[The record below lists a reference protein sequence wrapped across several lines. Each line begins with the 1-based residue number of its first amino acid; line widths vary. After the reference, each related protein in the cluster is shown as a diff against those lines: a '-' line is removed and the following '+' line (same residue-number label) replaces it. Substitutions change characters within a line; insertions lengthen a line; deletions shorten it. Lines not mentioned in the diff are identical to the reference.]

1 MAGFNVSSLRLLA
14 GALVAFACSLPAQAE
29 SPPDIDAL
37 DSAAERWSTGGA
49 GGAPSFVKHV
59 VPLFNKVGC
68 STRSCH
74 GSFQGQNGF
83 RLSLF
88 GYDPELDHAELA
100 TDEGEGPRVNVD
112 DVDASLALRKPL
124 ELIEHDGGL
133 RFEPESWQHH
143 VLREWIAAGAPY
155 ESETA
160 PYLDR
165 LEVYPADIRL
175 TGDETISLRTVAWF
189 SDGTTEE
196 VTPLTTFS
204 SNDESVALVTDDGV
218 VSRAGAGDTAI
229 VVTYAGGVVT
239 AQVIAPQD
247 SPGPFPEYPA
257 HNEIDRFVAQKLEQ
271 VGIHPSE
278 LCSDDVFIRRAYV
291 DVIGTLPTADEV
303 RAFLADERPDKR
315 ARLIDELLCRPEYAQ
330 FWGSF
335 LSDMT
340 GNNGSNVNNFLKV
353 SWLWQSWLEDKLA
366 RNVPW
371 DELVGGI
378 VTATSREGRSLEE
391 YVAENEAVAAALE
404 PREGFDEEGI
414 YARRQT
420 LDQYWLKR
428 MSDREKG
435 IAIRTANAFLG
446 LQIQCAECH
455 KHPFDRWTQDD
466 FEGWTSFAR
475 VVHITDLDG
484 SERSQGRYDYDKV
497 ALYAEI
503 NPREERLVR
512 EHPPKILGGPVVAP
526 ETNDDP
532 RVAMWEWMRAP
543 DNPYFARN
551 IVNRLWA
558 HYFSVGIV
566 DPIDDMN
573 AANPPSN
580 PQLLGWLAEDF
591 IAHGFDLKHLHRRI
605 LTSRTYQLS
614 YVPNDSNRHDRRNF
628 SHALVKRMRA
638 EVALD
643 ALAQVT
649 GTSLRFNNYASPPGR
664 RAIGLSASARY
675 GNSEYFMTTF
685 GRPER
690 VQTCACERSN
700 EASLA
705 QALFLIN
712 DTDLLDRISDSS
724 GRLPALLTETPEN
737 RQLIEEL
744 YLTCLARYPRED
756 EMETVLAFVDQSES
770 REAAMQDLLW
780 SLINVREFLFVR

>member
-1 MAGFNVSSLRLLA
+1 MSGFNVPYLRCLIPSL
-14 GALVAFACSLPAQAE
+14 LVCACRTASAD
-29 SPPDIDAL
+29 SPPDIDRL
-37 DSAAERWSTGGA
+37 ECAAVRWSAEGA
-49 GGAPSFVKHV
+49 GGTPSFIKHV

-88 GYDPELDHAELA
+88 GYDPKLDHAELT
-100 TDEGEGPRVNVD
+100 TDEGDGPRVNTE
-112 DVDASLALRKPL
+112 DVDSSLALRKPL
-124 ELIEHDGGL
+124 AQVDHDGGRRL
-133 RFEPESWQHH
+133 EPGSWQHR

-155 ESETA
+155 DPATA

-165 LEVYPADIRL
+165 VEVYPAAIRL
-175 TGDETISLRTVAWF
+175 IGDETVSLRTIARF
-189 SDGTTEE
+189 SDGTSEE

-204 SNDESVALVTDDGV
+204 SNDDSVALVTDDGV
-218 VSRAGAGDTAI
+218 VSRSGAGDTAI
-229 VVTYAGGVVT
+229 VVTYGGGVVT

-247 SPGPFPEYPA
+247 SPGAFPDYRAGSEVDRLVA
-257 HNEIDRFVAQKLEQ
+257 HKLEQ
-271 VGIHPSE
+271 VGIHPSQ
-278 LCSDDVFIRRAYV
+278 LCADDVFIRRAYV

-303 RAFLADERPDKR
+303 RTFLADERPDKR
-315 ARLIDELLCRPEYAQ
+315 DRLIDELLCRSEYAQ
-330 FWGSF
+330 FWSSW
-335 LSDMT
+335 LSDLT
-340 GNNGSNVNNFLKV
+340 GNNQSNVNNFWKV
-353 SWLWQSWLEDKLA
+353 SWLWQTWLEDKLS

-378 VTATSREGRSLEE
+378 VTATSREGRTLEE
-391 YVAENEAVAAALE
+391 YLQENKAVAANME
-404 PREGFDEEGI
+404 PRYGYDDGT
-414 YARRQT
+414 YAQRRT

-475 VVHITDLDG
+475 VVRITDLDG
-484 SERSQGRYDYDKV
+484 SERSQNRYDYDKV
-497 ALYAEI
+497 ALYAEVD
-503 NPREERLVR
+503 PRMERTVKQ
-512 EHPPKILGGPVVAP
+512 HPPRILGGPVVDPA
-526 ETNDDP
+526 THDDP
-532 RVAMWEWMRAP
+532 RVTMWEWMRSP

-566 DPIDDMN
+566 DPVDDMN
-573 AANPPSN
+573 EANPPSN
-580 PQLLGWLAEDF
+580 PQLLDWLAQDF

-605 LTSRTYQLS
+605 LSSRTYQLS
-614 YVPNDSNRHDRRNF
+614 YIPNDSNRHDRRNF

-638 EVALD
+638 EVAQD

-649 GTSLRFNNYASPPGR
+649 GTTLRFNNYASPPGR
-664 RAIGLSASARY
+664 RAIGLSASVRY
-675 GNSEYFMTTF
+675 GETEYFMTTF

-712 DTDLLDRISDSS
+712 DSDVHKRITDPDGRLTALLDRF
-724 GRLPALLTETPEN
+724 PAD

-744 YLTCLARYPRED
+744 YLTCLARYPRPD
-756 EMETVLAFVDQSES
+756 EMETVLAFVEQSAS
-770 REAAMQDLLW
+770 RDAAMQDVLW